1 MKRQFHYIFFACT
14 IALTVICGILM
25 TRVNVNADMTK
36 YLPDDSQMKYGLD
49 IVTNEFGASAQ
60 MVGADVHIMFD
71 SISPAEIEGM
81 CALLAAY
88 PDVDKVAYRYSADSA
103 HTVFDL
109 TVAKK
114 VNQKALGKQIS
125 NRFGGNCVVE
135 TSQDGATPP
144 MSVMVIAAVLIMLVL
159 FLMAQSWFEPVV
171 ILISTGV
178 AIVLNMGTN
187 ALLPSVSITTNFIG
201 SMLQAVLS
209 LDYCIILLNRY
220 RQEQNEHTDRVTA
233 GIALNK
239 AVKASSSSIL
249 SSALTTVV
257 GLLMLC
263 FMRLKIGADM
273 GIVLAKGVVCSLVC
287 TFTVMPS
294 LMLLFRRVI
303 NKTQKRVFV
312 PNTAGLAR
320 FVTSHKVSM
329 AIGAVLLFFG
339 SWYFSRQTTIF
350 FSAEAESQI
359 ERIFPAPNPIVL
371 VYDTQDERA
380 LVPLVDSLVQDSNV
394 QMVLSYPT
402 LLSHPR
408 TPEQT
413 IKHIQ
418 SLIPLMASQMPA
430 SATAQAAPFLQPS
443 AMDEMGSMVNM
454 LYFMR
459 ANHGLE
465 TTMTFPDLARFLHTH
480 CVNNPLMASFIDD
493 DMRQQVELLQSMLL
507 TEETPDTL
515 NRTSYIVHCTS
526 DTTPSPSGEG
536 QEEAS
541 LNTNSLNANSLNDTS
556 DIQHQTSDTPPSPS
570 GEGQGEASLN
580 PNSLNANSLNAN
592 SLNDTSNIQHQTSNI
607 IHPTSPSTPLI
618 SFVERLNTT
627 HTSALTIEM
636 QKLTDTAAIRLPM
649 SINEMAFFIGS
660 TPTQT
665 RLVYGYAPGRKKLSP
680 LEYVHLLTDDLFKRP
695 GLQGLI
701 SPEQR
706 ILLSNRA
713 RLMDL
718 ANVNASLSPAELNQL
733 LQAFGI
739 TGFTDDQ
746 LLAMLAEPVS
756 PALDTIHITPSTLH
770 KTPSPSGEGRGEAS
784 LNTNSLNTNSLNTN
798 SLNANSLN
806 TNSLNDTSDIIH
818 QTSNIVHPSR
828 ADLQA
833 ELFTELAFGGKHYT
847 PAQMASKLSRLMKLS
862 GVKSAPITAEQ
873 MSLLYMYYES
883 VQHPCNSM
891 RVGLDQLIAYV
902 CDTLIADPRIAPMVP
917 DSIRMQVKDVQ
928 NQLASGMGQLRK
940 ENHSLCVI
948 LTSLPPESKQTTAFV
963 NSLSA
968 QADAALAHDYYM
980 LGESVM
986 YVEMQAGFNHEMN
999 VVTLLTILAIF
1010 LIVAITFRS
1019 VIVPTILVA
1028 TVMTAVYVNVVVSG
1042 LVSGQMLYLA
1052 YLIVQ
1057 AILMGATIDYGILFA
1072 NYYRENRR
1080 TMTRR
1085 DAAAAAYKGS
1095 IRTIL
1100 TSGLIMVIAPGVMAA
1115 LIEDVMI
1122 SNIVSCLAVGAFMAI
1137 VLILTVVPA
1146 VLVALDR
1153 LVVYG
1158 KKNRFSAPAQS
1169 AEKESVS
1176 LPTETI
1182 TPTAEE

>member
-233 GIALNK
+233 GIAVNK

-359 ERIFPAPNPIVL
+359 EQIFPAPNPIVL

-430 SATAQAAPFLQPS
+430 SATTQAAPFLQPS

-507 TEETPDTL
+507 TEETPDTPL
-515 NRTSYIVHCTS
+515 DS
-526 DTTPSPSGEG
+526 
-536 QEEAS
+536 QEEA
-541 LNTNSLNANSLNDTS
+541 SLNANSLNDTS
-556 DIQHQTSDTPPSPS
+556 DI
-570 GEGQGEASLN
+570 
-580 PNSLNANSLNAN
+580 
-592 SLNDTSNIQHQTSNI
+592 IHQTSNI
-607 IHPTSPSTPLI
+607 IHPTSNIQHRTSYIPLI

-701 SPEQR
+701 SPKQR

-756 PALDTIHITPSTLH
+756 PALDTLHITPSTLH
-770 KTPSPSGEGRGEAS
+770 NTPSPSGEGRGEAS
-784 LNTNSLNTNSLNTN
+784 DTVHSTPYTVHPTQDITPFPSGEGRGEASDTLNR
-798 SLNANSLN
+798 
-806 TNSLNDTSDIIH
+806 TSY
-818 QTSNIVHPSR
+818 IVHRTSE
-828 ADLQA
+828 DLQA

-883 VQHPCNSM
+883 VQHPCDSM

-917 DSIRMQVKDVQ
+917 DSIRTQIKDVQ

-1169 AEKESVS
+1169 AEKELVS
-1176 LPTETI
+1176 LPTETT
-1182 TPTAEE
+1182 TPAAEE

>member
-1 MKRQFHYIFFACT
+1 
-14 IALTVICGILM
+14 
-25 TRVNVNADMTK
+25 
-36 YLPDDSQMKYGLD
+36 
-49 IVTNEFGASAQ
+49 
-60 MVGADVHIMFD
+60 
-71 SISPAEIEGM
+71 
-81 CALLAAY
+81 
-88 PDVDKVAYRYSADSA
+88 
-103 HTVFDL
+103 
-109 TVAKK
+109 
-114 VNQKALGKQIS
+114 
-125 NRFGGNCVVE
+125 
-135 TSQDGATPP
+135 
-144 MSVMVIAAVLIMLVL
+144 
-159 FLMAQSWFEPVV
+159 
-171 ILISTGV
+171 
-178 AIVLNMGTN
+178 MGTN

-233 GIALNK
+233 GIAVNK
-239 AVKASSSSIL
+239 AIKASSSSIL

-263 FMRLKIGADM
+263 FMRLKIGTDM
-273 GIVLAKGVVCSLVC
+273 GVVLAKGVVCSSVC

-329 AIGAVLLFFG
+329 AIGATLLFFA

-359 ERIFPAPNPIVL
+359 EQVLPAPNPIVL

-430 SATAQAAPFLQPS
+430 SATTQAAPFLQPS
-443 AMDEMGSMVNM
+443 FMSEMGSMVNM

-507 TEETPDTL
+507 TEETPDTPL
-515 NRTSYIVHCTS
+515 DSQLSALDSKHSTLDSEHSTLDS
-526 DTTPSPSGEG
+526 KLSTLDSKLSTLDSKLS
-536 QEEAS
+536 
-541 LNTNSLNANSLNDTS
+541 
-556 DIQHQTSDTPPSPS
+556 
-570 GEGQGEASLN
+570 GEAS
-580 PNSLNANSLNAN
+580 
-592 SLNDTSNIQHQTSNI
+592 DTL
-607 IHPTSPSTPLI
+607 HPTPAIIPSTPLDAQLVAFDSSKVKVPDQIEVTLPSQVGVI
-618 SFVERLNTT
+618 SFIERLNRM

-665 RLVYGYAPGRKKLSP
+665 RLVYGYAPGKKKLSP

-718 ANVNASLSPAELNQL
+718 ANVNASLSPADMNKL
-733 LQAFGI
+733 LHRFGI
-739 TGFTDDQ
+739 TDFTDDQ
-746 LLAMLAEPVS
+746 ILALHTTPATPLES
-756 PALDTIHITPSTLH
+756 PLSGEASDTQHPTPDTLHSTPSTPLDSELSTLGSQH
-770 KTPSPSGEGRGEAS
+770 STLDSEPSTLDSKLSPLDSKLS
-784 LNTNSLNTNSLNTN
+784 TFDSK
-798 SLNANSLN
+798 
-806 TNSLNDTSDIIH
+806 
-818 QTSNIVHPSR
+818 QQPSR

-873 MSLLYMYYES
+873 MSLLYTYYES
-883 VQHPCNSM
+883 VQHPCDSM

-917 DSIRMQVKDVQ
+917 DSIRTQVKDVQ
-928 NQLASGMGQLRK
+928 QQLASGMGQLRK

-968 QADAALAHDYYM
+968 QADAAFAHDYYM

-999 VVTLLTILAIF
+999 VVTLFTILVIF

-1115 LIEDVMI
+1115 LIDDVMI

-1153 LVVYG
+1153 LVVCG
-1158 KKNRFSAPAQS
+1158 EKNRFSAPAQS

-1176 LPTETI
+1176 LPTETT

>member
-109 TVAKK
+109 TVAKE

-233 GIALNK
+233 GIAVNK
-239 AVKASSSSIL
+239 AIKASSSSIL

-263 FMRLKIGADM
+263 FMRLKIGTDM
-273 GIVLAKGVVCSLVC
+273 GVVLAKGVVCSLVC

-359 ERIFPAPNPIVL
+359 EQIFPAPNPIVL

-430 SATAQAAPFLQPS
+430 SATTQAAPFLQPS
-443 AMDEMGSMVNM
+443 SMSEMGSMVNM

-480 CVNNPLMASFIDD
+480 CVNNPLMASFIDN

-507 TEETPDTL
+507 TEETPDTQHQTSYIVHHTSPDTL
-515 NRTSYIVHCTS
+515 NRTSYIVHRTS
-526 DTTPSPSGEG
+526 PDTSLDSQLSALDSELSTLDS

-556 DIQHQTSDTPPSPS
+556 NIVHRTSPDT
-570 GEGQGEASLN
+570 LN
-580 PNSLNANSLNAN
+580 R
-592 SLNDTSNIQHQTSNI
+592 TSNI
-607 IHPTSPSTPLI
+607 IHQTSDIVHRTSSSIPLI
-618 SFVERLNTT
+618 SFIERLNTT

-636 QKLTDTAAIRLPM
+636 QKLTDTVAIRLPM

-756 PALDTIHITPSTLH
+756 PALDTIHSTSYIVH
-770 KTPSPSGEGRGEAS
+770 Q
-784 LNTNSLNTNSLNTN
+784 
-798 SLNANSLN
+798 
-806 TNSLNDTSDIIH
+806 TSDTVHPTSNIQH
-818 QTSNIVHPSR
+818 QTSNIQHQTSPDTLNRTSYIVHRTS

-883 VQHPCNSM
+883 VQHPCDSM

-917 DSIRMQVKDVQ
+917 DSIRTQIKDMQ

-999 VVTLLTILAIF
+999 VVTLFTILVIF

-1085 DAAAAAYKGS
+1085 DAAATAYKGS

-1176 LPTETI
+1176 LPTETT
-1182 TPTAEE
+1182 TPTAKE

>member
-233 GIALNK
+233 GIAVNK
-239 AVKASSSSIL
+239 AIKASSSSIL

-263 FMRLKIGADM
+263 FMRLKIGTDM
-273 GIVLAKGVVCSLVC
+273 GVVLAKGVVCSLVC

-329 AIGAVLLFFG
+329 ALGAVLLFFG

-359 ERIFPAPNPIVL
+359 EQVFPAPNPIVL

-430 SATAQAAPFLQPS
+430 SATTQAAPFLQPS
-443 AMDEMGSMVNM
+443 FMSEMGSMVNM

-507 TEETPDTL
+507 IEETPDTSLDSEPSTLDSQLSTLDSKLSTFDSQEASPL
-515 NRTSYIVHCTS
+515 NNPPLSEASPLNNPPLSEASPLT
-526 DTTPSPSGEG
+526 TTP
-536 QEEAS
+536 A
-541 LNTNSLNANSLNDTS
+541 
-556 DIQHQTSDTPPSPS
+556 
-570 GEGQGEASLN
+570 
-580 PNSLNANSLNAN
+580 
-592 SLNDTSNIQHQTSNI
+592 I
-607 IHPTSPSTPLI
+607 IPSTPLDAQLVAFDSSKVKVPDQIEVTLPSQVGVI
-618 SFVERLNTT
+618 SFIERLNRM

-665 RLVYGYAPGRKKLSP
+665 RLVYGYAPGKKKLSP

-718 ANVNASLSPAELNQL
+718 ANVNASLSPAELNKL
-733 LQAFGI
+733 LHRFGI
-739 TGFTDDQ
+739 TDFTDDQ
-746 LLAMLAEPVS
+746 ILALHTTPATPLGSEHS
-756 PALDTIHITPSTLH
+756 PLDSQLSTLDSKHSTLDSKLSTLDSKLSTFDSQEASPLTTPPST
-770 KTPSPSGEGRGEAS
+770 
-784 LNTNSLNTNSLNTN
+784 
-798 SLNANSLN
+798 
-806 TNSLNDTSDIIH
+806 I
-818 QTSNIVHPSR
+818 QQPSR

-873 MSLLYMYYES
+873 MSLLYTYYES
-883 VQHPCNSM
+883 VQHPCDSM

-917 DSIRMQVKDVQ
+917 DSIRTQIKDVQ
-928 NQLASGMGQLRK
+928 QQLASGMGQLRK

-968 QADAALAHDYYM
+968 QADAALAHEHYM

-999 VVTLLTILAIF
+999 VVTLFTILVIF

-1080 TMTRR
+1080 TMPRR

-1169 AEKESVS
+1169 AEKESV
-1176 LPTETI
+1176 LHPTETA

>member
-233 GIALNK
+233 GIAVNK
-239 AVKASSSSIL
+239 AIKASSSSIL

-263 FMRLKIGADM
+263 FMRLKIGTDM
-273 GIVLAKGVVCSLVC
+273 GVVLAKGVVCSLIC

-329 AIGAVLLFFG
+329 ALGAVLLFFG

-359 ERIFPAPNPIVL
+359 EQIFPAPNPIVL

-430 SATAQAAPFLQPS
+430 SATTQAAPFLQPS
-443 AMDEMGSMVNM
+443 SMSEMGSMVNM

-493 DMRQQVELLQSMLL
+493 DMRQQVEMLQSMLL
-507 TEETPDTL
+507 IEET
-515 NRTSYIVHCTS
+515 
-526 DTTPSPSGEG
+526 
-536 QEEAS
+536 
-541 LNTNSLNANSLNDTS
+541 
-556 DIQHQTSDTPPSPS
+556 
-570 GEGQGEASLN
+570 
-580 PNSLNANSLNAN
+580 
-592 SLNDTSNIQHQTSNI
+592 
-607 IHPTSPSTPLI
+607 PSTPLDSKLSTLDSQEASPLNNPPLTTPPAIIPSTPLDAQLVAFDSSKVKVPDQIEVTLPSQVGVI
-618 SFVERLNTT
+618 SFIERLNRM

-665 RLVYGYAPGRKKLSP
+665 RLVYGYAPGKKKLSP
-680 LEYVHLLTDDLFKRP
+680 LEYVHLLTDDLFKRL

-718 ANVNASLSPAELNQL
+718 ANVNASLSPADMNKL
-733 LQAFGI
+733 LHRFGI
-739 TGFTDDQ
+739 TDFTDDQ
-746 LLAMLAEPVS
+746 ILALHTTPATPLDSEHS
-756 PALDTIHITPSTLH
+756 PLDSKHSTLGSQLSTHDSEHSTLDSEPSTLDSQLSALDSEH
-770 KTPSPSGEGRGEAS
+770 STLDSKLSTFDSKLSTFDS
-784 LNTNSLNTNSLNTN
+784 K
-798 SLNANSLN
+798 
-806 TNSLNDTSDIIH
+806 
-818 QTSNIVHPSR
+818 QQPSR

-873 MSLLYMYYES
+873 MSLLYTYYES
-883 VQHPCNSM
+883 VQHPCDSM

-917 DSIRMQVKDVQ
+917 DSIRTQVKDVQ
-928 NQLASGMGQLRK
+928 QQLASGMGQLRK

-999 VVTLLTILAIF
+999 VVTLFTILVIF

-1115 LIEDVMI
+1115 LIDDVMI

-1176 LPTETI
+1176 LPTETT

>member
-233 GIALNK
+233 GIAVNK
-239 AVKASSSSIL
+239 AIKASSSSIL

-263 FMRLKIGADM
+263 FMRLKIGTDM
-273 GIVLAKGVVCSLVC
+273 GVVLAKGVVCSLVC

-359 ERIFPAPNPIVL
+359 EQIFPAPNPIVL

-430 SATAQAAPFLQPS
+430 SATTQAAPFLQPS
-443 AMDEMGSMVNM
+443 SMSEMGSMVNM

-507 TEETPDTL
+507 TEETPDTPL
-515 NRTSYIVHCTS
+515 DSQLSALDSKHSTLDSEHSTLDS
-526 DTTPSPSGEG
+526 KLSTLDSKLSTFDSQEASPLTTTP
-536 QEEAS
+536 A
-541 LNTNSLNANSLNDTS
+541 
-556 DIQHQTSDTPPSPS
+556 
-570 GEGQGEASLN
+570 
-580 PNSLNANSLNAN
+580 
-592 SLNDTSNIQHQTSNI
+592 I
-607 IHPTSPSTPLI
+607 IPSTPLDAQLVAFDSSKVKVPDQIEVTLPSQVGVI
-618 SFVERLNTT
+618 SFIERLNRM

-665 RLVYGYAPGRKKLSP
+665 RLVYGYAPGKKKLSP

-746 LLAMLAEPVS
+746 LLALHTTPATPLDSEHS
-756 PALDTIHITPSTLH
+756 PLDSEHSTLDS
-770 KTPSPSGEGRGEAS
+770 KLSTLGSQEAS
-784 LNTNSLNTNSLNTN
+784 PLNNPPLSEASPLTTPATPLDSQLSTFDSK
-798 SLNANSLN
+798 
-806 TNSLNDTSDIIH
+806 
-818 QTSNIVHPSR
+818 QQPSR

-873 MSLLYMYYES
+873 MSLLYTYYES
-883 VQHPCNSM
+883 VQHPCDSM

-917 DSIRMQVKDVQ
+917 DSIRTQVKDVQ
-928 NQLASGMGQLRK
+928 QQLASGMGQLRK

-999 VVTLLTILAIF
+999 VVTLFTILVIF

-1176 LPTETI
+1176 LPTETA

>member
-1 MKRQFHYIFFACT
+1 MRRQFHYIFFACT
-14 IALTVICGILM
+14 IALTVISGILM
-25 TRVNVNADMTK
+25 TRVNVNTDMTK
-36 YLPDDSQMKYGLD
+36 YLPDDSQMRTGLD
-49 IVTNEFGASAQ
+49 IVTNEFGSSAQ
-60 MVGADVHIMFD
+60 MVGADVQIMFEA
-71 SISPAEIEGM
+71 ISPAEIDGM
-81 CALLAAY
+81 CALLKAY

-103 HTVFDL
+103 YTVFDL
-109 TVAKK
+109 TVAKD

-144 MSVMVIAAVLIMLVL
+144 MSVMIIAAVLIMIVL
-159 FLMAQSWFEPVV
+159 FSMAQSWFEPVV

-220 RQEQNEHTDRVTA
+220 RQEQNEHTDRITA
-233 GIALNK
+233 GIAVNK
-239 AVKASSSSIL
+239 AIKASSSSIL

-294 LMLLFRRVI
+294 LMLLFRRII

-312 PNTAGLAR
+312 PNTDGLAR

-329 AIGAVLLFFG
+329 AIGAVLLFFV
-339 SWYFSRQTTIF
+339 SWYFSQKTTIF

-359 ERIFPAPNPIVL
+359 EQVFPALNPIVL
-371 VYDTQDERA
+371 VYDTQDEKA
-380 LVPLVDSLVQDSNV
+380 IVPLVDSLVQDSNV

-413 IKHIQ
+413 VKHIE
-418 SLIPLMASQMPA
+418 SLMPLIASQMPA
-430 SATAQAAPFLQPS
+430 SMTNQVAPILNTPLS
-443 AMDEMGSMVNM
+443 EALPMLNM
-454 LYFMR
+454 LYYMR
-459 ANHGLE
+459 ANHDEE
-465 TTMTFPDLARFLHTH
+465 TAMTFPDLARFLHTH

-493 DMRQQVELLQSMLL
+493 DMRKQVELWQSMLEPSA
-507 TEETPDTL
+507 TTDVPSTSDTSDIQHPTSPDTL
-515 NRTSYIVHCTS
+515 NRTSYIVHRTS
-526 DTTPSPSGEG
+526 SDIAPLDSKLVTIDSSKAKVPE
-536 QEEAS
+536 QIEVS
-541 LNTNSLNANSLNDTS
+541 LPLQIEIIPFIERLNDTY
-556 DIQHQTSDTPPSPS
+556 
-570 GEGQGEASLN
+570 
-580 PNSLNANSLNAN
+580 
-592 SLNDTSNIQHQTSNI
+592 
-607 IHPTSPSTPLI
+607 
-618 SFVERLNTT
+618 
-627 HTSALTIEM
+627 TSALTIEM

-649 SINEMAFFIGS
+649 SVNEMAFFIGS

-665 RLVYGYAPGRKKLSP
+665 RLVYGYAPGKKKLSP
-680 LEYVHLLTDDLFKRP
+680 LEYVHLLTDDLFKRA

-706 ILLSNRA
+706 TLLTNRA
-713 RLMDL
+713 KLMDL
-718 ANVNASLSPAELNQL
+718 ANVNASLTPAELNQL
-733 LQAFGI
+733 LQRFGI
-739 TGFTDDQ
+739 THLTDEQ
-746 LLAMLAEPVS
+746 IVAISTEPARITEHTELVEPTEPMVSASAEQ
-756 PALDTIHITPSTLH
+756 
-770 KTPSPSGEGRGEAS
+770 
-784 LNTNSLNTNSLNTN
+784 

-806 TNSLNDTSDIIH
+806 PNSLNDTSDIQH
-818 QTSNIVHPSR
+818 PTSDIVHRTSE
-828 ADLQA
+828 DLQA
-833 ELFTELAFGGKHYT
+833 ELFAELAFGGKRYT
-847 PAQMASKLSRLMKLS
+847 PAQMATKLSRLMKLS
-862 GVKSAPITAEQ
+862 GVKSTPITPEQ
-873 MSLLYMYYES
+873 MSLLYTYYES
-883 VQHPCNSM
+883 VQHPSDTM

-902 CDTLIADPRIAPMVP
+902 CDTLLNDTRVAPMVP
-917 DSIRMQVKDVQ
+917 DSIRTQIIGVQ
-928 NQLASGMGQLRK
+928 DQLMEGMGQLRQ

-948 LTSLPPESKQTTAFV
+948 LTSLPAESKQTTAFV
-963 NSLSA
+963 NSLKTK
-968 QADAALAHDYYM
+968 ADTALTHDYYM

-1085 DAAAAAYKGS
+1085 EAAAAAYRGS

-1158 KKNRFSAPAQS
+1158 KKNRFSAP
-1169 AEKESVS
+1169 K
-1176 LPTETI
+1176 PTEPNSQTK
-1182 TPTAEE
+1182 

>member
-14 IALTVICGILM
+14 IVLTVICGILM

-233 GIALNK
+233 GIAVNK
-239 AVKASSSSIL
+239 AIKASSSSIL

-263 FMRLKIGADM
+263 FMRLKIGTDM
-273 GIVLAKGVVCSLVC
+273 GVVLAKGVVCSLVC

-329 AIGAVLLFFG
+329 AIGATLLFFA

-359 ERIFPAPNPIVL
+359 EQIFPAPNPIVL

-430 SATAQAAPFLQPS
+430 SAATQAAPFLQPS
-443 AMDEMGSMVNM
+443 FMSEMGSMVNM

-507 TEETPDTL
+507 TEETPGTPLDSKHSTL
-515 NRTSYIVHCTS
+515 DSQEAS
-526 DTTPSPSGEG
+526 PLTTPP
-536 QEEAS
+536 A
-541 LNTNSLNANSLNDTS
+541 
-556 DIQHQTSDTPPSPS
+556 
-570 GEGQGEASLN
+570 
-580 PNSLNANSLNAN
+580 
-592 SLNDTSNIQHQTSNI
+592 I
-607 IHPTSPSTPLI
+607 IPSTPLDAQLVAFDSSKVKVPDQIEVTLPSQVGVI
-618 SFVERLNTT
+618 SFIERLNRM

-665 RLVYGYAPGRKKLSP
+665 RLVYGYAPGKKKLSP

-718 ANVNASLSPAELNQL
+718 ANVNASLSPAELNKL
-733 LQAFGI
+733 LHRFGI
-739 TGFTDDQ
+739 TDFTDDQ
-746 LLAMLAEPVS
+746 ILALHTTPATPLGSEHS
-756 PALDTIHITPSTLH
+756 PLDSQ
-770 KTPSPSGEGRGEAS
+770 GEAS
-784 LNTNSLNTNSLNTN
+784 LNANTLTTSPLSEASPLNNPPLSEASPLTTPPST
-798 SLNANSLN
+798 
-806 TNSLNDTSDIIH
+806 I
-818 QTSNIVHPSR
+818 QQPSR

-873 MSLLYMYYES
+873 MSLLYTYYES
-883 VQHPCNSM
+883 VQHPCDSM

-917 DSIRMQVKDVQ
+917 DSIRTQVKDVQ

-968 QADAALAHDYYM
+968 QADATLAHEHYM

-999 VVTLLTILAIF
+999 VVTLFTILVIF

-1080 TMTRR
+1080 TMPRR
-1085 DAAAAAYKGS
+1085 EAAAAAYKGS

-1176 LPTETI
+1176 HPTETT

>member
-233 GIALNK
+233 GIAVNK
-239 AVKASSSSIL
+239 AIKASSSSIL

-263 FMRLKIGADM
+263 FMRLKIGTDM
-273 GIVLAKGVVCSLVC
+273 GVVLAKGVVCSLVC

-329 AIGAVLLFFG
+329 ALGAVLLFFG

-359 ERIFPAPNPIVL
+359 EQIFPAPNPIVL

-430 SATAQAAPFLQPS
+430 SVTTQAAPFLQPS
-443 AMDEMGSMVNM
+443 SMSEMGSMVNM

-507 TEETPDTL
+507 IEETPDTPL
-515 NRTSYIVHCTS
+515 DSELSTLDSQHSTLDS
-526 DTTPSPSGEG
+526 KLSTLDSKLSTLDSKLSALDSQLSTLDSQEASPLTTPP
-536 QEEAS
+536 A
-541 LNTNSLNANSLNDTS
+541 
-556 DIQHQTSDTPPSPS
+556 
-570 GEGQGEASLN
+570 
-580 PNSLNANSLNAN
+580 
-592 SLNDTSNIQHQTSNI
+592 I
-607 IHPTSPSTPLI
+607 IPSTPLDAQLVAFDSSKVKVPDQIEVTLPSQVGVI
-618 SFVERLNTT
+618 SFIERLNRM

-665 RLVYGYAPGRKKLSP
+665 RLVYGYAPGKKKLSP

-718 ANVNASLSPAELNQL
+718 ANVNASLSPAELNKL
-733 LQAFGI
+733 LHRFGI
-739 TGFTDDQ
+739 TDFTDDQ
-746 LLAMLAEPVS
+746 ILALHTTPATPLDSEHS
-756 PALDTIHITPSTLH
+756 PLGSELSTLGSQPSTLDSQGA
-770 KTPSPSGEGRGEAS
+770 SPLNNPPLSEAS
-784 LNTNSLNTNSLNTN
+784 PLTTPTTPLDSKLSTFDSK
-798 SLNANSLN
+798 
-806 TNSLNDTSDIIH
+806 
-818 QTSNIVHPSR
+818 QQPSR

-873 MSLLYMYYES
+873 MSLLYTYYES
-883 VQHPCNSM
+883 VQHPCDSM

-917 DSIRMQVKDVQ
+917 DSIRTQVKDVQ

-999 VVTLLTILAIF
+999 VVTLFTILVIF

-1115 LIEDVMI
+1115 LIDDVMI

-1176 LPTETI
+1176 LPTETA

>member
-1 MKRQFHYIFFACT
+1 MKRQFYYIFFACT

-109 TVAKK
+109 TVAKE

-233 GIALNK
+233 GIAVNK
-239 AVKASSSSIL
+239 AIKASSSSIL

-263 FMRLKIGADM
+263 FMRLKIGTDM
-273 GIVLAKGVVCSLVC
+273 GVVLAKGVVCSLVC

-359 ERIFPAPNPIVL
+359 EQIFPAPNPIVL

-430 SATAQAAPFLQPS
+430 SATTQAAPFLQPS
-443 AMDEMGSMVNM
+443 SMSEMGSMVNM

-480 CVNNPLMASFIDD
+480 CVNNPLMASFIDN

-507 TEETPDTL
+507 TEETPDTQHQTSYIVHHTSPDTL
-515 NRTSYIVHCTS
+515 NRTSYIVHRTS
-526 DTTPSPSGEG
+526 PDTSLDSQLSALDSQLSALDSELSTLDS

-556 DIQHQTSDTPPSPS
+556 NIVHRTSPDT
-570 GEGQGEASLN
+570 LN
-580 PNSLNANSLNAN
+580 R
-592 SLNDTSNIQHQTSNI
+592 TSNI
-607 IHPTSPSTPLI
+607 IHQTSDIVHRTSSSIPLI
-618 SFVERLNTT
+618 SFIERLNTT

-636 QKLTDTAAIRLPM
+636 QKLTDTVAIRLPM

-756 PALDTIHITPSTLH
+756 PALDTIHSTSYIVH
-770 KTPSPSGEGRGEAS
+770 Q
-784 LNTNSLNTNSLNTN
+784 
-798 SLNANSLN
+798 
-806 TNSLNDTSDIIH
+806 TSDTVHPTSNIQH
-818 QTSNIVHPSR
+818 QTSNIQHQTSPDTLNRTSYIVHRTS

-883 VQHPCNSM
+883 VQHPCDSM

-917 DSIRMQVKDVQ
+917 DSIRTQIKDMQ

-999 VVTLLTILAIF
+999 VVTLFTILVIF

-1176 LPTETI
+1176 LPTETA

>member
-1 MKRQFHYIFFACT
+1 MKRQFHYILFACT

-233 GIALNK
+233 GIAVNK
-239 AVKASSSSIL
+239 AIKASSSSIL

-263 FMRLKIGADM
+263 FMRLKIGTDM
-273 GIVLAKGVVCSLVC
+273 GVVLAKGVVCSLIC

-329 AIGAVLLFFG
+329 AIGATLLFFA

-359 ERIFPAPNPIVL
+359 EQIFPAPNPIVL

-430 SATAQAAPFLQPS
+430 SAATQAAPFLQPS
-443 AMDEMGSMVNM
+443 SMSEMGSMVNM

-507 TEETPDTL
+507 TEETPNTPLESELSTL
-515 NRTSYIVHCTS
+515 DSELSTFDSELSTLDSKLSTFDSQEASPLNNPPL
-526 DTTPSPSGEG
+526 TTPP
-536 QEEAS
+536 
-541 LNTNSLNANSLNDTS
+541 T
-556 DIQHQTSDTPPSPS
+556 
-570 GEGQGEASLN
+570 
-580 PNSLNANSLNAN
+580 
-592 SLNDTSNIQHQTSNI
+592 I
-607 IHPTSPSTPLI
+607 IPSTPLDAQLVAFDSSKVKVPDQIEVTLPSQVGVI
-618 SFVERLNTT
+618 SFIERLNTT

-665 RLVYGYAPGRKKLSP
+665 RLVYGYAPGKKKLSP

-718 ANVNASLSPAELNQL
+718 ANVNASLSPADMNKL
-733 LQAFGI
+733 LHRFGI
-739 TGFTDDQ
+739 TDFTDDQ
-746 LLAMLAEPVS
+746 ILALHTT
-756 PALDTIHITPSTLH
+756 PATPLDSKLSTLDSKHSTLDSKPSTLG
-770 KTPSPSGEGRGEAS
+770 PQEAS
-784 LNTNSLNTNSLNTN
+784 PLNNPPLSEASPLTTPP
-798 SLNANSLN
+798 
-806 TNSLNDTSDIIH
+806 
-818 QTSNIVHPSR
+818 SNIQQPSR

-873 MSLLYMYYES
+873 MSLLYTYYES
-883 VQHPCNSM
+883 VQHPCDSM

-917 DSIRMQVKDVQ
+917 DSIRTQVKDVQ
-928 NQLASGMGQLRK
+928 DQLASGMGQLRK

-999 VVTLLTILAIF
+999 VVTLFTILVIF

-1158 KKNRFSAPAQS
+1158 KKNRFSAPVQS

-1176 LPTETI
+1176 LPTETT

>member
-233 GIALNK
+233 GIAVNK
-239 AVKASSSSIL
+239 AIKASSSSIL

-263 FMRLKIGADM
+263 FMRLKIGTDM
-273 GIVLAKGVVCSLVC
+273 GVVLAKGVVCSLIC

-303 NKTQKRVFV
+303 NKTPKRVFV

-329 AIGAVLLFFG
+329 AIGATLLFFA

-359 ERIFPAPNPIVL
+359 EQIFPAPNPIVL

-430 SATAQAAPFLQPS
+430 AATTQAAPFLQPS
-443 AMDEMGSMVNM
+443 FMSEMGSMVNM

-507 TEETPDTL
+507 TEETPDTPL
-515 NRTSYIVHCTS
+515 DSEHSTLDSKLSTLDS
-526 DTTPSPSGEG
+526 KLSGE
-536 QEEAS
+536 AP
-541 LNTNSLNANSLNDTS
+541 DT
-556 DIQHQTSDTPPSPS
+556 
-570 GEGQGEASLN
+570 L
-580 PNSLNANSLNAN
+580 
-592 SLNDTSNIQHQTSNI
+592 
-607 IHPTSPSTPLI
+607 HPTPAIIPSTPLDAQLVVFDSSKVKVPDQIEVTLPSQVGVI
-618 SFVERLNTT
+618 SFIERLNRM

-665 RLVYGYAPGRKKLSP
+665 RLVYGYAPGKKKLSP

-718 ANVNASLSPAELNQL
+718 ANVNASLSPTELNQL
-733 LQAFGI
+733 LHRFGI
-739 TGFTDDQ
+739 TDFTDDQ
-746 LLAMLAEPVS
+746 ILALHTTPATPLDSEHS
-756 PALDTIHITPSTLH
+756 PLDSEQSPLDSQLSPLDSEQSTLDSQLSTLDS
-770 KTPSPSGEGRGEAS
+770 K
-784 LNTNSLNTNSLNTN
+784 
-798 SLNANSLN
+798 
-806 TNSLNDTSDIIH
+806 
-818 QTSNIVHPSR
+818 QQPSR

-873 MSLLYMYYES
+873 MSLLYTYYES
-883 VQHPCNSM
+883 VQHPCDSM

-917 DSIRMQVKDVQ
+917 DSIRTQVKDVQ
-928 NQLASGMGQLRK
+928 QQLASGMGQLRK

-968 QADAALAHDYYM
+968 QADAALAHEHYM

-999 VVTLLTILAIF
+999 VVTLFTILVIF

-1080 TMTRR
+1080 TMPRR

-1115 LIEDVMI
+1115 LIDDVMI

-1176 LPTETI
+1176 LPTETV

>member
-36 YLPDDSQMKYGLD
+36 YLPDDSQMKCGLD

-109 TVAKK
+109 TVAKQ

-233 GIALNK
+233 GIAVNK
-239 AVKASSSSIL
+239 AIKASSSSIL

-263 FMRLKIGADM
+263 FMRLKIGTDM
-273 GIVLAKGVVCSLVC
+273 GVVLAKGVVCSLVC

-303 NKTQKRVFV
+303 NRTQKRVFV

-329 AIGAVLLFFG
+329 ALGAVLLFFG

-430 SATAQAAPFLQPS
+430 SATTQAAPFLQPS
-443 AMDEMGSMVNM
+443 AMSEMGSMVNM

-507 TEETPDTL
+507 TEETPDTQHQ
-515 NRTSYIVHCTS
+515 TSNIQHQTS
-526 DTTPSPSGEG
+526 DTPLDS

-541 LNTNSLNANSLNDTS
+541 LNTNSLNANSLNTNSLNTNSLNTNSLNDNSLNTN
-556 DIQHQTSDTPPSPS
+556 
-570 GEGQGEASLN
+570 SLN
-580 PNSLNANSLNAN
+580 PNSLNANSLN
-592 SLNDTSNIQHQTSNI
+592 DTPYTV
-607 IHPTSPSTPLI
+607 HPTPDATPSPLGEGRGEASSIPLI
-618 SFVERLNTT
+618 SFIERLNTT

-665 RLVYGYAPGRKKLSP
+665 RLVYGYAPGKKKLSP

-718 ANVNASLSPAELNQL
+718 ANVNASLSPTELNQL

-746 LLAMLAEPVS
+746 LLALHTS
-756 PALDTIHITPSTLH
+756 PDTTLDSKLSTLDS
-770 KTPSPSGEGRGEAS
+770 KLSTLDSQEEA
-784 LNTNSLNTNSLNTN
+784 

-806 TNSLNDTSDIIH
+806 TNSLNDTSNIAH
-818 QTSNIVHPSR
+818 QTSNIQHPTSNIVHSTS

-833 ELFTELAFGGKHYT
+833 ELFTELAFGGKLYT

-883 VQHPCNSM
+883 VQHPCDSM

-917 DSIRMQVKDVQ
+917 DSIRTQVKDVQ

-999 VVTLLTILAIF
+999 VVTLLTILVIF

-1169 AEKESVS
+1169 AEKESVP
-1176 LPTETI
+1176 LPTETA
-1182 TPTAEE
+1182 TPTAKE

>member
-233 GIALNK
+233 GIAVNK
-239 AVKASSSSIL
+239 AIKASSSSIL

-263 FMRLKIGADM
+263 FMRLKIGTDM
-273 GIVLAKGVVCSLVC
+273 GVVLAKGVVCSLVC

-329 AIGAVLLFFG
+329 ALGAVLLFFG

-359 ERIFPAPNPIVL
+359 EQVFPAPNPIVL

-430 SATAQAAPFLQPS
+430 SATTQAAPFLQPS
-443 AMDEMGSMVNM
+443 FMSEMGSMVNM

-507 TEETPDTL
+507 IEETPDTSLDSEPSTLDSQLSTLDSKLSTFDSQEASPL
-515 NRTSYIVHCTS
+515 NNPPLSEASPLT
-526 DTTPSPSGEG
+526 TTP
-536 QEEAS
+536 A
-541 LNTNSLNANSLNDTS
+541 
-556 DIQHQTSDTPPSPS
+556 
-570 GEGQGEASLN
+570 
-580 PNSLNANSLNAN
+580 
-592 SLNDTSNIQHQTSNI
+592 I
-607 IHPTSPSTPLI
+607 IPSTPLDAQLVAFDSSKVKVPDQIEVTLPSQVGVI
-618 SFVERLNTT
+618 SFIERLNRM

-665 RLVYGYAPGRKKLSP
+665 RLVYGYAPGKKKLSP

-718 ANVNASLSPAELNQL
+718 ANVNASLSPAELNKL
-733 LQAFGI
+733 LHRFGI
-739 TGFTDDQ
+739 TDFTDDQ
-746 LLAMLAEPVS
+746 ILALHTTPATPLGSEHS
-756 PALDTIHITPSTLH
+756 PLDSQLSTLDSKHSTLDSKLSTLDSKLSTFDSQEASPLTTPPST
-770 KTPSPSGEGRGEAS
+770 
-784 LNTNSLNTNSLNTN
+784 
-798 SLNANSLN
+798 
-806 TNSLNDTSDIIH
+806 I
-818 QTSNIVHPSR
+818 QQPSR

-873 MSLLYMYYES
+873 MSLLYTYYES
-883 VQHPCNSM
+883 VQHPCDSM

-917 DSIRMQVKDVQ
+917 DSIRTQIKDVQ
-928 NQLASGMGQLRK
+928 QQLASGMGQLRK

-968 QADAALAHDYYM
+968 QADAALAHEHYM

-999 VVTLLTILAIF
+999 VVTLFTILVIF

-1080 TMTRR
+1080 TMPRR

-1169 AEKESVS
+1169 AEKESV
-1176 LPTETI
+1176 LHPTETA

>member
-233 GIALNK
+233 GIAVNK
-239 AVKASSSSIL
+239 AIKASSSSIL

-263 FMRLKIGADM
+263 FMRLKIGIDM
-273 GIVLAKGVVCSLVC
+273 GVVLAKGVVCSLVC
-287 TFTVMPS
+287 TFTIMPS

-329 AIGAVLLFFG
+329 ALGAVLLFFA

-359 ERIFPAPNPIVL
+359 EQVFPAPNPIVL

-413 IKHIQ
+413 LKHIQ

-430 SATAQAAPFLQPS
+430 SAATQAAPFLQPS
-443 AMDEMGSMVNM
+443 FMSEMGSMVNM

-507 TEETPDTL
+507 TEETPDTPL
-515 NRTSYIVHCTS
+515 DSEHSTLDSKL
-526 DTTPSPSGEG
+526 SPLDSKL
-536 QEEAS
+536 S
-541 LNTNSLNANSLNDTS
+541 TLDSKLS
-556 DIQHQTSDTPPSPS
+556 
-570 GEGQGEASLN
+570 GEAS
-580 PNSLNANSLNAN
+580 
-592 SLNDTSNIQHQTSNI
+592 DTL
-607 IHPTSPSTPLI
+607 HPTPSIIPSTPLDAQLVAFDSSKVKMPDQIEVTLPSQVGVI
-618 SFVERLNTT
+618 SFIERLNTT

-665 RLVYGYAPGRKKLSP
+665 RLVYGYAPGKKKLSP

-718 ANVNASLSPAELNQL
+718 ANVNASLSPTELNQL

-746 LLAMLAEPVS
+746 LLALHTT
-756 PALDTIHITPSTLH
+756 PATPLDSERSTLD
-770 KTPSPSGEGRGEAS
+770 SQGEAS
-784 LNTNSLNTNSLNTN
+784 LNANTLT
-798 SLNANSLN
+798 
-806 TNSLNDTSDIIH
+806 TSPLSEASPLTTPAPTI
-818 QTSNIVHPSR
+818 QQPSR

-873 MSLLYMYYES
+873 MSLLYTYYES
-883 VQHPCNSM
+883 VQHPCDSM

-917 DSIRMQVKDVQ
+917 DSIRTQVKDVLQ
-928 NQLASGMGQLRK
+928 QLASGMGQLRK

-968 QADAALAHDYYM
+968 QADAALAHEHYM

-999 VVTLLTILAIF
+999 VVTLFTILVIF

-1115 LIEDVMI
+1115 LIDDVMI

-1176 LPTETI
+1176 LPTETA

>member
-233 GIALNK
+233 GIAVNK
-239 AVKASSSSIL
+239 AIKASSSSIL

-263 FMRLKIGADM
+263 FMRLKIGTDM
-273 GIVLAKGVVCSLVC
+273 GVVLAKGVVCSLIC

-329 AIGAVLLFFG
+329 ALGAVLLFFG

-359 ERIFPAPNPIVL
+359 EQIFPAPNPIVL

-430 SATAQAAPFLQPS
+430 SATTQAAPFLQPS

-507 TEETPDTL
+507 TEETPDTQHQTSNIQHQTSPDTL
-515 NRTSYIVHCTS
+515 NRTSYIVHRTS
-526 DTTPSPSGEG
+526 PDTPLDS
-536 QEEAS
+536 QEEA
-541 LNTNSLNANSLNDTS
+541 SLNANSLN
-556 DIQHQTSDTPPSPS
+556 P
-570 GEGQGEASLN
+570 
-580 PNSLNANSLNAN
+580 N
-592 SLNDTSNIQHQTSNI
+592 SLNDTSYIVHRTSPDTLNRTSNI
-607 IHPTSPSTPLI
+607 VHRKSSDISLI
-618 SFVERLNTT
+618 SFIERLNTT

-718 ANVNASLSPAELNQL
+718 ANVNASLFPTELNQL

-756 PALDTIHITPSTLH
+756 PALDTIHSTSNIQH
-770 KTPSPSGEGRGEAS
+770 Q
-784 LNTNSLNTNSLNTN
+784 
-798 SLNANSLN
+798 
-806 TNSLNDTSDIIH
+806 TSDTVHPTSNIVH
-818 QTSNIVHPSR
+818 QTSNIVHRTSPDTLNRTSYIVNR
-828 ADLQA
+828 TSSDLQA

-873 MSLLYMYYES
+873 MSLLYVYYES
-883 VQHPCNSM
+883 GQHPCDSM

-917 DSIRMQVKDVQ
+917 DSIRTQVKDVQ
-928 NQLASGMGQLRK
+928 QQLASGMGQLRK

-999 VVTLLTILAIF
+999 VVTLFTILVIF

-1176 LPTETI
+1176 LPTETA

>member
-233 GIALNK
+233 GIAVNK

-359 ERIFPAPNPIVL
+359 EQIFPAPNPIVL

-430 SATAQAAPFLQPS
+430 SATTQAAPFLQPS
-443 AMDEMGSMVNM
+443 SMSEMGSMVNM

-507 TEETPDTL
+507 IEETPDTPLDSQEEASL
-515 NRTSYIVHCTS
+515 NPNSLNPNSLNDTS

-536 QEEAS
+536 RGEAS
-541 LNTNSLNANSLNDTS
+541 LNT
-556 DIQHQTSDTPPSPS
+556 
-570 GEGQGEASLN
+570 
-580 PNSLNANSLNAN
+580 NSLNAN
-592 SLNDTSNIQHQTSNI
+592 SLNDTSNIQHQTSDI
-607 IHPTSPSTPLI
+607 VHPTSPDTLNRTSYIVHRTSYIPLI

-706 ILLSNRA
+706 LLLSNRA

-756 PALDTIHITPSTLH
+756 PALDTLHITPSTLH
-770 KTPSPSGEGRGEAS
+770 NTPSPSREGRGEAS
-784 LNTNSLNTNSLNTN
+784 LNANSLNPNSLNP
-798 SLNANSLN
+798 NSLN
-806 TNSLNDTSDIIH
+806 TNSLNDTSNIIH
-818 QTSNIVHPSR
+818 PTSNIAHPSR

-883 VQHPCNSM
+883 VQHPCDSM

-917 DSIRMQVKDVQ
+917 DSIRTQVKDVQ

-1146 VLVALDR
+1146 VLVVLDR

-1169 AEKESVS
+1169 AEKE
-1176 LPTETI
+1176 
-1182 TPTAEE
+1182 

>member
-233 GIALNK
+233 GIAVNK

-273 GIVLAKGVVCSLVC
+273 GIVLAKGVVCSLIC

-430 SATAQAAPFLQPS
+430 SATTQAAPFLQPS

-459 ANHGLE
+459 VNHGLE

-507 TEETPDTL
+507 TEETPDTPLDSELSTFDSEHSTLDSKHSTLDSKHSTLDSELSTLDSELSTLGSQEASPL
-515 NRTSYIVHCTS
+515 NNPPL
-526 DTTPSPSGEG
+526 TTPP
-536 QEEAS
+536 A
-541 LNTNSLNANSLNDTS
+541 
-556 DIQHQTSDTPPSPS
+556 
-570 GEGQGEASLN
+570 
-580 PNSLNANSLNAN
+580 
-592 SLNDTSNIQHQTSNI
+592 I
-607 IHPTSPSTPLI
+607 IPSTPLDAQLVAFDSSKVKVPDQIEVTLPSQVGVI
-618 SFVERLNTT
+618 SFIERLNRM

-756 PALDTIHITPSTLH
+756 PALDTLHITPSTLH
-770 KTPSPSGEGRGEAS
+770 NTPSPSGEGRGEAS
-784 LNTNSLNTNSLNTN
+784 LNTNSLNTNSLN
-798 SLNANSLN
+798 ANSLN
-806 TNSLNDTSDIIH
+806 DNSLNDTSNIIH
-818 QTSNIVHPSR
+818 PTSNIAHPSR

-873 MSLLYMYYES
+873 MSLLYTYYES
-883 VQHPCNSM
+883 VQHPCDSM

-902 CDTLIADPRIAPMVP
+902 CDTLIADPRIAPMLP
-917 DSIRMQVKDVQ
+917 DSIRTQVKDVQ

-999 VVTLLTILAIF
+999 VVTLFTILVIF

-1115 LIEDVMI
+1115 LIDDVMI

-1176 LPTETI
+1176 LPTETT

>member
-233 GIALNK
+233 GIAVNK
-239 AVKASSSSIL
+239 AIKASSSSIL

-263 FMRLKIGADM
+263 FMRLKIGTDM
-273 GIVLAKGVVCSLVC
+273 GVVLAKGVVCSLVC

-320 FVTSHKVSM
+320 FVTSHKVTM

-359 ERIFPAPNPIVL
+359 EQIFPAPNPIVL

-443 AMDEMGSMVNM
+443 SMSEMGSMVNM

-507 TEETPDTL
+507 TDDTPDTQHQTSYIVHHTSPDTL
-515 NRTSYIVHCTS
+515 NRTSYIVHRTS
-526 DTTPSPSGEG
+526 PDTLNRTSYIVNRTSPDT
-536 QEEAS
+536 
-541 LNTNSLNANSLNDTS
+541 LNRTSYIVNRKSPDTLNRTS
-556 DIQHQTSDTPPSPS
+556 YIV
-570 GEGQGEASLN
+570 N
-580 PNSLNANSLNAN
+580 R
-592 SLNDTSNIQHQTSNI
+592 
-607 IHPTSPSTPLI
+607 TSPSISLI
-618 SFVERLNTT
+618 SFIERLNTT

-756 PALDTIHITPSTLH
+756 PALDTIHSTSYIVNR
-770 KTPSPSGEGRGEAS
+770 TSPDT
-784 LNTNSLNTNSLNTN
+784 LNRTSYIVNRTSPDTLNR
-798 SLNANSLN
+798 
-806 TNSLNDTSDIIH
+806 TSY
-818 QTSNIVHPSR
+818 IVHRTSPDTLNRTSYIVHR
-828 ADLQA
+828 TSSDLQA

-883 VQHPCNSM
+883 VQHPCDSM

-917 DSIRMQVKDVQ
+917 DSIRTQIKDVQ
-928 NQLASGMGQLRK
+928 QQLASGMGQLRK

-999 VVTLLTILAIF
+999 VVTLFTILVIF

-1176 LPTETI
+1176 LPTETA

>member
-49 IVTNEFGASAQ
+49 IITNEFGASAQ

-233 GIALNK
+233 GIAVNK

-359 ERIFPAPNPIVL
+359 EQIFPAPNPIVL
-371 VYDTQDERA
+371 VYDTQDECA

-507 TEETPDTL
+507 TEETPDTPLDSQEEASL
-515 NRTSYIVHCTS
+515 NANSLNDTSYIVHRTS

-536 QEEAS
+536 QGEASLNANS

-556 DIQHQTSDTPPSPS
+556 DI
-570 GEGQGEASLN
+570 
-580 PNSLNANSLNAN
+580 
-592 SLNDTSNIQHQTSNI
+592 IHQTSNI
-607 IHPTSPSTPLI
+607 IHPTSNIQHRTSYIPLI

-746 LLAMLAEPVS
+746 LLAMLAEPVL
-756 PALDTIHITPSTLH
+756 PALDTLHITPSTLH
-770 KTPSPSGEGRGEAS
+770 TTPSPSGEGRGEA
-784 LNTNSLNTNSLNTN
+784 

-806 TNSLNDTSDIIH
+806 TNSLNDTSYIQH
-818 QTSNIVHPSR
+818 PTSNIIHPTSDIQHPSR

-883 VQHPCNSM
+883 VQHPCDSM

-917 DSIRMQVKDVQ
+917 DSIRTQVKDVQ
-928 NQLASGMGQLRK
+928 QQLASGMGQLRK

-1169 AEKESVS
+1169 AEKESV
-1176 LPTETI
+1176 LHPTETA

>member
-233 GIALNK
+233 GIAVNK
-239 AVKASSSSIL
+239 AIKASSSSIL

-263 FMRLKIGADM
+263 FMRLKIGTDM
-273 GIVLAKGVVCSLVC
+273 GVVLAKGVVCSLVC

-329 AIGAVLLFFG
+329 ALGAVLLFFG

-359 ERIFPAPNPIVL
+359 EQIFPAPNPIVL

-418 SLIPLMASQMPA
+418 SLIPLMTSQMPA
-430 SATAQAAPFLQPS
+430 SAATQAAPFLQPS
-443 AMDEMGSMVNM
+443 FMSEMGSMVNM

-507 TEETPDTL
+507 TEETPNTPLDSKLSTL
-515 NRTSYIVHCTS
+515 DSELSTLDSKLSPLDSEHSTLDSELSTLGSELSTPPLNNPPL
-526 DTTPSPSGEG
+526 TTPP
-536 QEEAS
+536 A
-541 LNTNSLNANSLNDTS
+541 
-556 DIQHQTSDTPPSPS
+556 
-570 GEGQGEASLN
+570 
-580 PNSLNANSLNAN
+580 
-592 SLNDTSNIQHQTSNI
+592 I
-607 IHPTSPSTPLI
+607 IPSTPLDAQLVAFDSSKVKVPDQIEVTLPSQVGVI
-618 SFVERLNTT
+618 SFIERLNRM

-665 RLVYGYAPGRKKLSP
+665 RLVYGYAPGKKKLSP

-718 ANVNASLSPAELNQL
+718 ANVNASLSPAELNKL
-733 LQAFGI
+733 LHRFGI
-739 TGFTDDQ
+739 TDFTDDQ
-746 LLAMLAEPVS
+746 ILALH
-756 PALDTIHITPSTLH
+756 TTPSTPLDSKH
-770 KTPSPSGEGRGEAS
+770 SPLDSQPSTLDSEPSPLDSELSTLDSQEAS
-784 LNTNSLNTNSLNTN
+784 PLNNPPLSEASPLTTPTTPLDSKLSTFDSK
-798 SLNANSLN
+798 
-806 TNSLNDTSDIIH
+806 
-818 QTSNIVHPSR
+818 QHPSR

-873 MSLLYMYYES
+873 MSLLYTYYES
-883 VQHPCNSM
+883 VQHPCDSM

-917 DSIRMQVKDVQ
+917 DSIRTQVKDVQ

-999 VVTLLTILAIF
+999 VVTLFTILVIF

-1176 LPTETI
+1176 LPTETT

>member
-187 ALLPSVSITTNFIG
+187 ALFPSVSITTNFIG

-233 GIALNK
+233 GIAVNK

-329 AIGAVLLFFG
+329 AIVAVLLFFG

-359 ERIFPAPNPIVL
+359 EHIFPAPNPIVL
-371 VYDTQDERA
+371 VYDTQDECA

-418 SLIPLMASQMPA
+418 SLIPLIASQMPA
-430 SATAQAAPFLQPS
+430 SATTQAAPFLQPS

-507 TEETPDTL
+507 TEETPDTPL
-515 NRTSYIVHCTS
+515 DS
-526 DTTPSPSGEG
+526 

-541 LNTNSLNANSLNDTS
+541 LNANSLNANSLNDTS
-556 DIQHQTSDTPPSPS
+556 YIVHRTSDTPLDSELS
-570 GEGQGEASLN
+570 ALDSQEEASLN
-580 PNSLNANSLNAN
+580 PNSLNAN
-592 SLNDTSNIQHQTSNI
+592 SLNDTSNIQHQTSDI
-607 IHPTSPSTPLI
+607 VHPTSPDTLNRTSYIVHRTSYIPLI

-756 PALDTIHITPSTLH
+756 PALDTLHITPSTLH
-770 KTPSPSGEGRGEAS
+770 NTPSPLGDGRGEAS

-806 TNSLNDTSDIIH
+806 PNSLNDTSNIIH
-818 QTSNIVHPSR
+818 PTSNIAHPSR

-883 VQHPCNSM
+883 VQHPCDSM

-917 DSIRMQVKDVQ
+917 DSIRTQVKDVQ

-1122 SNIVSCLAVGAFMAI
+1122 SNIVSCLAVGAFVAI
-1137 VLILTVVPA
+1137 LLILTVVPA

-1158 KKNRFSAPAQS
+1158 KKNRFSAPAQL

-1176 LPTETI
+1176 LPTEAA

>member
-171 ILISTGV
+171 ILISTSV

-233 GIALNK
+233 GIAVNK

-359 ERIFPAPNPIVL
+359 EQIFPAPNPIVL

-418 SLIPLMASQMPA
+418 SLIPLMASQLPA

-443 AMDEMGSMVNM
+443 AMSEMGSMVNM

-515 NRTSYIVHCTS
+515 NRTSYIVHRTSLDTLNRTSYIVHRTS

-541 LNTNSLNANSLNDTS
+541 LNPNSLNTNSLNANSLNDTS
-556 DIQHQTSDTPPSPS
+556 DIIHH
-570 GEGQGEASLN
+570 
-580 PNSLNANSLNAN
+580 
-592 SLNDTSNIQHQTSNI
+592 TSNIQHQTSNI
-607 IHPTSPSTPLI
+607 PLI

-756 PALDTIHITPSTLH
+756 PALDTLHITPSTLH
-770 KTPSPSGEGRGEAS
+770 NTPSPSGEGRGEAS
-784 LNTNSLNTNSLNTN
+784 DTVHSTPYTVHPTQDITPFPSGDGRGEASDTLNR
-798 SLNANSLN
+798 
-806 TNSLNDTSDIIH
+806 TSY
-818 QTSNIVHPSR
+818 IVHRTSE
-828 ADLQA
+828 DLQA
-833 ELFTELAFGGKHYT
+833 ELFTELAFAGKHYT

-883 VQHPCNSM
+883 VQHPCDSM
-891 RVGLDQLIAYV
+891 RVGLDQLITYV

-917 DSIRMQVKDVQ
+917 DSIRTQVKDVQ

-1176 LPTETI
+1176 LPTETT

>member
-1 MKRQFHYIFFACT
+1 
-14 IALTVICGILM
+14 M
-25 TRVNVNADMTK
+25 TRVNVNTDMTK
-36 YLPDDSQMKYGLD
+36 YLPDDSQMRTGLD
-49 IVTNEFGASAQ
+49 IVTNEFGSSAQ
-60 MVGADVHIMFD
+60 MVGADVQIMFEA
-71 SISPAEIEGM
+71 ISPAEIDGM
-81 CALLAAY
+81 CALLKAY
-88 PDVDKVAYRYSADSA
+88 PDVDKVAYKYSADSA
-103 HTVFDL
+103 YTVFDL
-109 TVAKK
+109 TVAKD

-144 MSVMVIAAVLIMLVL
+144 MSVMIIAAVLIMIVL
-159 FLMAQSWFEPVV
+159 FSMAQSWFEPVV

-220 RQEQNEHTDRVTA
+220 RQEQNEHTDRITA
-233 GIALNK
+233 GIAVNK
-239 AVKASSSSIL
+239 AIKASSSSIL

-294 LMLLFRRVI
+294 LMLLFRRII

-312 PNTAGLAR
+312 PNTDGLAR

-329 AIGAVLLFFG
+329 AIGAVLLFFV
-339 SWYFSRQTTIF
+339 SWYFSQKTTIF

-359 ERIFPAPNPIVL
+359 EQVFPAPNPIVL
-371 VYDTQDERA
+371 VYDTQDEKA
-380 LVPLVDSLVQDSNV
+380 IVPLVDSLVQDSNV

-413 IKHIQ
+413 VKHIE
-418 SLIPLMASQMPA
+418 SLMPLIASQMPA
-430 SATAQAAPFLQPS
+430 SMTNQVAPILNTPLS
-443 AMDEMGSMVNM
+443 EALPMLNM
-454 LYFMR
+454 LYYMR
-459 ANHGLE
+459 ANHDE
-465 TTMTFPDLARFLHTH
+465 QTTMTFPDLARFLHTH

-493 DMRQQVELLQSMLL
+493 DMRKQVELLQSMLQPAAP
-507 TEETPDTL
+507 TSDIQHPTSPDTL
-515 NRTSYIVHCTS
+515 NRTSYIVHRTS
-526 DTTPSPSGEG
+526 SDIAPLDSKLVTIDSSKAKVPE
-536 QEEAS
+536 QIEVS
-541 LNTNSLNANSLNDTS
+541 LPLQIEIIPFIERLNDTY
-556 DIQHQTSDTPPSPS
+556 
-570 GEGQGEASLN
+570 
-580 PNSLNANSLNAN
+580 
-592 SLNDTSNIQHQTSNI
+592 
-607 IHPTSPSTPLI
+607 
-618 SFVERLNTT
+618 
-627 HTSALTIEM
+627 TSALTIEM

-649 SINEMAFFIGS
+649 SVNEMAFFIGS

-665 RLVYGYAPGRKKLSP
+665 RLVYGYAPGKKKLSP
-680 LEYVHLLTDDLFKRP
+680 LEYVHLLTDDLFKRA

-706 ILLSNRA
+706 TLLTNRA
-713 RLMDL
+713 KLMDL
-718 ANVNASLSPAELNQL
+718 ANVNASLTPAELNQL
-733 LQAFGI
+733 LQRFGI
-739 TGFTDDQ
+739 TDLTDDQ
-746 LLAMLAEPVS
+746 IVAISTEPAKKTEHTELVEPTEPIVSASAEQ
-756 PALDTIHITPSTLH
+756 
-770 KTPSPSGEGRGEAS
+770 S
-784 LNTNSLNTNSLNTN
+784 LNSNLLNP
-798 SLNANSLN
+798 
-806 TNSLNDTSDIIH
+806 NSLNDTSDIQHPTSDTIH
-818 QTSNIVHPSR
+818 RTSSDIVHRTSE
-828 ADLQA
+828 DLQA
-833 ELFTELAFGGKHYT
+833 ELFAELAFGGKRYT
-847 PAQMASKLSRLMKLS
+847 PTQMATKLSRLMKLS
-862 GVKSAPITAEQ
+862 GVKSAPITPEQ
-873 MSLLYMYYES
+873 MSLLYTYYES
-883 VQHPCNSM
+883 VQHPSDTM

-902 CDTLIADPRIAPMVP
+902 CDTLLNDARVAPMVP
-917 DSIRMQVKDVQ
+917 DSIRTQIIGVQ
-928 NQLASGMGQLRK
+928 DQLMEGMGQLRQ

-948 LTSLPPESKQTTAFV
+948 LTSLPAESKQTTDFV
-963 NSLSA
+963 NSLKTK
-968 QADAALAHDYYM
+968 ADTALTHDYYM

-986 YVEMQAGFNHEMN
+986 YVEIQAGFNHEMN

-1085 DAAAAAYKGS
+1085 EAAAAAYRGS

-1100 TSGLIMVIAPGVMAA
+1100 TS
-1115 LIEDVMI
+1115 
-1122 SNIVSCLAVGAFMAI
+1122 
-1137 VLILTVVPA
+1137 
-1146 VLVALDR
+1146 
-1153 LVVYG
+1153 
-1158 KKNRFSAPAQS
+1158 
-1169 AEKESVS
+1169 
-1176 LPTETI
+1176 
-1182 TPTAEE
+1182 

>member
-109 TVAKK
+109 TVAKQ

-233 GIALNK
+233 GIAVNK

-329 AIGAVLLFFG
+329 ALGALLLFFG

-430 SATAQAAPFLQPS
+430 SATAQVAPFLQPS
-443 AMDEMGSMVNM
+443 AMSEMGSMVNM

-507 TEETPDTL
+507 TEETPDTPL
-515 NRTSYIVHCTS
+515 DS
-526 DTTPSPSGEG
+526 

-541 LNTNSLNANSLNDTS
+541 LNPN
-556 DIQHQTSDTPPSPS
+556 
-570 GEGQGEASLN
+570 SLN

-592 SLNDTSNIQHQTSNI
+592 SLN
-607 IHPTSPSTPLI
+607 
-618 SFVERLNTT
+618 
-627 HTSALTIEM
+627 
-636 QKLTDTAAIRLPM
+636 
-649 SINEMAFFIGS
+649 
-660 TPTQT
+660 
-665 RLVYGYAPGRKKLSP
+665 
-680 LEYVHLLTDDLFKRP
+680 
-695 GLQGLI
+695 
-701 SPEQR
+701 
-706 ILLSNRA
+706 
-713 RLMDL
+713 
-718 ANVNASLSPAELNQL
+718 AN
-733 LQAFGI
+733 
-739 TGFTDDQ
+739 
-746 LLAMLAEPVS
+746 
-756 PALDTIHITPSTLH
+756 
-770 KTPSPSGEGRGEAS
+770 S
-784 LNTNSLNTNSLNTN
+784 LNANSLNPNSLNTNSLNP
-798 SLNANSLN
+798 
-806 TNSLNDTSDIIH
+806 NSLNDTSNIVH
-818 QTSNIVHPSR
+818 STSNIVHRTS

-883 VQHPCNSM
+883 VQHPCDSI
-891 RVGLDQLIAYV
+891 RVGLDQLIAYA

-917 DSIRMQVKDVQ
+917 DSIRTQVKDVQ
-928 NQLASGMGQLRK
+928 QQLASGMGQLRK

-999 VVTLLTILAIF
+999 VVTLFTILVIF

-1176 LPTETI
+1176 LPTETT

>member
-1 MKRQFHYIFFACT
+1 M
-14 IALTVICGILM
+14 VVCGVLM

-36 YLPDDSQMKYGLD
+36 YLPDDSQMKTGLN
-49 IVTNEFGASAQ
+49 IVTEEFGASAQ
-60 MVGADVHIMFD
+60 MMGGDVQVMFD
-71 SISPAEIEGM
+71 SISSAEIDGM
-81 CALLAAY
+81 CALLNAY
-88 PDVDKVAYRYSADSA
+88 PDVDNVTYRYSTDSA
-103 HTVFDL
+103 HTLFDL
-109 TVAKK
+109 TVAKH

-144 MSVMVIAAVLIMLVL
+144 MSVMIIAGVLIMLVL
-159 FLMAQSWFEPVV
+159 FVMAQSWFEPVV

-178 AIVLNMGTN
+178 AVVLNMGTN

-220 RQEQNEHTDRVTA
+220 RQEQNEHTDRITA
-233 GIALNK
+233 GIAVNK
-239 AVKASSSSIL
+239 AIKASSSSIL

-263 FMRLKIGADM
+263 FMRLKIGTDM
-273 GIVLAKGVVCSLVC
+273 GVVLAKGVVCSLIC

-303 NKTQKRVFV
+303 NKTQKRVLV

-329 AIGAVLLFFG
+329 AIGATLLFFA
-339 SWYFSRQTTIF
+339 SWHFSHQTTIF

-359 ERIFPAPNPIVL
+359 EEVFPSPNPVVL
-371 VYDTQDERA
+371 VYNTQDEDKI
-380 LVPLVDSLVQDSNV
+380 VPLVDSLVQDSNV

-413 IKHIQ
+413 MKHLQ
-418 SLIPLMASQMPA
+418 SLMPLMASQMPS
-430 SATAQAAPFLQPS
+430 SATTQAAPFLQPS
-443 AMDEMGSMVNM
+443 AMDEMGEVVNL
-454 LYFMR
+454 LYYMR
-459 ANHGLE
+459 ANHGVE

-493 DMRQQVELLQSMLL
+493 DMRQQVDLLQSML
-507 TEETPDTL
+507 EPS
-515 NRTSYIVHCTS
+515 NVSTS
-526 DTTPSPSGEG
+526 
-536 QEEAS
+536 EASAGAEQS
-541 LNTNSLNANSLNDTS
+541 LNTNSLNPN
-556 DIQHQTSDTPPSPS
+556 
-570 GEGQGEASLN
+570 SLN

-592 SLNDTSNIQHQTSNI
+592 SLNDTSDIQHQTSDI
-607 IHPTSPSTPLI
+607 IPSTPLDAQLVAFDSSKVKVPDLIEVTLPSQVGVI
-618 SFVERLNTT
+618 SFIERLNRM

-636 QKLTDTAAIRLPM
+636 QKLTDTTAIRLPM

-680 LEYVHLLTDDLFKRP
+680 LEYVHLLTDDLFKRA

-701 SPEQR
+701 SLEQR
-706 ILLSNRA
+706 TLLTNRA

-718 ANVNASLSPAELNQL
+718 ANVNASLSPADMNQL
-733 LQAFGI
+733 LHSFGI
-739 TGFTDDQ
+739 VDFTDDQ
-746 LLAMLAEPVS
+746 LLAMLAKPASSESVEPIVS
-756 PALDTIHITPSTLH
+756 ANA
-770 KTPSPSGEGRGEAS
+770 EQS
-784 LNTNSLNTNSLNTN
+784 LNAN

-806 TNSLNDTSDIIH
+806 ANSLNPNSLNPNSLNANSLNDISDTLNRTSSFVHRTSPDIQH
-818 QTSNIVHPSR
+818 RTS

-833 ELFTELAFGGKHYT
+833 ELFTELVFGGKHYA

-873 MSLLYMYYES
+873 MSLLYTYYES
-883 VQHPCNSM
+883 VQHPCDSM

-902 CDTLIADPRIAPMVP
+902 CDTLVADPRIAPMLP
-917 DSIRMQVKDVQ
+917 DSVRTQIKGVQ
-928 NQLASGMGQLRK
+928 EQLTAGVGQLRK
-940 ENHSLCVI
+940 DNHSLCVI

-968 QADAALAHDYYM
+968 QADVALAHDYYM

-1019 VIVPTILVA
+1019 IIVPTILVA

-1080 TMTRR
+1080 TKTRR
-1085 DAAAAAYKGS
+1085 EAAVAAYKGS

-1158 KKNRFSAPAQS
+1158 KKNRFSAP
-1169 AEKESVS
+1169 K
-1176 LPTETI
+1176 PTDPET
-1182 TPTAEE
+1182 PDK

>member
-233 GIALNK
+233 GIAVNK
-239 AVKASSSSIL
+239 AIKASSSSIL

-263 FMRLKIGADM
+263 FMRLKIGTDM
-273 GIVLAKGVVCSLVC
+273 GVVLAKGVVCSLVC

-329 AIGAVLLFFG
+329 ALGAVLLFFA

-359 ERIFPAPNPIVL
+359 EQIFPAPNPIVL

-430 SATAQAAPFLQPS
+430 SATTQAAPFLQPS
-443 AMDEMGSMVNM
+443 SMSEMGSMVNM

-493 DMRQQVELLQSMLL
+493 DMRQQVEMLQSMLL
-507 TEETPDTL
+507 IEET
-515 NRTSYIVHCTS
+515 
-526 DTTPSPSGEG
+526 
-536 QEEAS
+536 
-541 LNTNSLNANSLNDTS
+541 
-556 DIQHQTSDTPPSPS
+556 
-570 GEGQGEASLN
+570 
-580 PNSLNANSLNAN
+580 
-592 SLNDTSNIQHQTSNI
+592 
-607 IHPTSPSTPLI
+607 PSTPLDSKLSTLDSQEASPLNNPPLTTPPAIIPSTPLDAQLVAFDSSKVKVPDQIEVTLPSQVGVI
-618 SFVERLNTT
+618 SFIERLNTT

-665 RLVYGYAPGRKKLSP
+665 RLVYGYAPGKKKLSP

-718 ANVNASLSPAELNQL
+718 ANVNASLSPADMNKL

-739 TGFTDDQ
+739 TDFTDDQ
-746 LLAMLAEPVS
+746 ILALHTTPDTPLDSKHS
-756 PALDTIHITPSTLH
+756 PLDSKHSPLDSEHSTLGSQGA
-770 KTPSPSGEGRGEAS
+770 SPLTTSPLSEAS
-784 LNTNSLNTNSLNTN
+784 PLTTPAPT
-798 SLNANSLN
+798 
-806 TNSLNDTSDIIH
+806 I
-818 QTSNIVHPSR
+818 QQPSR

-873 MSLLYMYYES
+873 MSLLYTYYES
-883 VQHPCNSM
+883 VQHPCDSM

-917 DSIRMQVKDVQ
+917 DSIRTQVKDVQ
-928 NQLASGMGQLRK
+928 QQLASGMGQLRK

-968 QADAALAHDYYM
+968 QADAALAHEHYM

-999 VVTLLTILAIF
+999 VVTLFTILVIF

-1176 LPTETI
+1176 LPTETT